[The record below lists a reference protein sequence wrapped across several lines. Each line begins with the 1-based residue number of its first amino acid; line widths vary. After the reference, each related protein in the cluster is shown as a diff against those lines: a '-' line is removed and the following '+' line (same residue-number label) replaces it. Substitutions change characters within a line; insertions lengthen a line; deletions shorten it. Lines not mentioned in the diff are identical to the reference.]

1 MPKYSIVIPAYNE
14 SSRIRASLEQVLRFI
29 AEQNW
34 NAEVVVVNDGS
45 RDDTADIVR
54 EFVARTSAVR
64 LIENPGNRG
73 KGYSVRNGVL
83 HATGEEIL
91 FADADM
97 SSPIREAS
105 KLFDAL
111 GQGADVAI
119 GSRWLNP
126 ETMTERQSAFRQV
139 AGRMFNLFNRI
150 VLGLHFKD
158 TQCGMK
164 AFTREAALAVFPRQ
178 TIERWGFDPEIL
190 FIARKR
196 GYRIVEI
203 AVEWAHDDRSKIN
216 PLLDGLKMCS
226 EMLRIRW
233 NSMRGI
239 YAHAA
244 PVDLL
249 VSDMA
254 ASESTSN
261 YVTKT

>member
-1 MPKYSIVIPAYNE
+1 MPDYSIVIPAYNE

-29 AEQNW
+29 AERNW

-45 RDDTADIVR
+45 RDNTADIVR
-54 EFVARTSAVR
+54 EFVVRNGAVR

-83 HATGEEIL
+83 HATGERIL

-97 SSPIREAS
+97 SSPIREAA
-105 KLFDAL
+105 KLFNAVED
-111 GQGADVAI
+111 GADVAI

-126 ETMTERQSAFRQV
+126 EMMTERQSIFRQA

-150 VLGLHFKD
+150 VLGLRFKD

-164 AFTREAALAVFPRQ
+164 AFTRQAALAVFARQ

-190 FIARKR
+190 FIARKQ
-196 GYRIVEI
+196 GYKIVEI

-233 NSMRGI
+233 NSLRGI
-239 YAHAA
+239 YAHSADVVV
-244 PVDLL
+244 PGTPLKRFD
-249 VSDMA
+249 S
-254 ASESTSN
+254 
-261 YVTKT
+261 